1 MTLFMTILLAASAAF
16 FVGFPFW
23 QKGLEEEIPQAPPG
37 EAGFSAL
44 LSRKEEA
51 YRTIKELELD
61 HQMGKLSDEDYR
73 ELSQRYKA
81 VALGILK
88 EIDQRYGG
96 VKTIEEEIEE
106 EILELRRRRR
116 LAPKEKSAERSSF
129 CTQCGAQLQPADRF
143 CGRCGQRV
151 EQ

>member
-1 MTLFMTILLAASAAF
+1 MTLFLTILLATSAAF
-16 FVGFPFW
+16 FVGLPFW
-23 QKGLEEEIPQAPPG
+23 KKGLEEDLPQAPQG
-37 EAGFSAL
+37 EGGFSAL

-96 VKTIEEEIEE
+96 VKTIEEEIED
-106 EILELRRRRR
+106 EILELRRRRQK
-116 LAPKEKSAERSSF
+116 APKEKPTESRF
-129 CTQCGAQLQPADRF
+129 CTQCGAQVRPADRF
-143 CGRCGQRV
+143 CGRCGQRM